1 MIHVGAVLAHSRLY
15 NAQLVDSLDDS
26 HVCAM
31 LTTMTTD
38 ILHAELTALIR
49 QGLRP
54 GVPDLAVVHN
64 GRIVM
69 VEIKTDTGRLS
80 PVQKLTIAD
89 LDRCGVPTV
98 VARSLQAVID
108 GLEANGV
115 ALRQAAL

>member
-1 MIHVGAVLAHSRLY
+1 MQRQIVDALAWLLPPTGMAFAIPNQRRGA
-15 NAQLVDSLDDS
+15 
-26 HVCAM
+26 
-31 LTTMTTD
+31 T
-38 ILHAELTALIR
+38 HAELTALVQ

-64 GRIVM
+64 GRVVM